1 MKLHISPGLKRRQF
15 LLQAA
20 MTTGT
25 MITTNLWSKLA
36 VAQTPAFITLDKN
49 RPAYPLWCR

>member
-1 MKLHISPGLKRRQF
+1 MKIHISQRLKRRQF

-36 VAQTPAFITLDKN
+36 VAQTPAFIRIPGK
-49 RPAYPLWCR
+49 W